1 MENLSSARL
10 KPGAIYTRNDLSQLF
25 GIKDATLK
33 NGIFRPKGYDSVW
46 LFVTEQ
52 KTSDRTPYVDA
63 LTDDTLCME
72 GQLQGRTDD
81 LILKHKQHGLEL
93 LVFHRRTK
101 KEYSG
106 AGFRYEGAFCFEDA
120 YSSKPTSFVLKRERT
135 DSYDADLNE
144 IERKLG
150 AQGTFDPTDVT
161 DSRERTFAAI
171 VQRRGQ
177 ARFRKMLLKAYNG
190 SCAMTGC
197 KLEPVLEA
205 AHIHPYQGD
214 QTDVISNGLLLRA
227 DIHTLFDLGL
237 IWIEPTNLSIRISEC
252 LRKCSEYASLD
263 LRPLTLP
270 ESVSDHP
277 SQAALEF
284 RLNSKQMRQL
294 APKTENV

>member
-1 MENLSSARL
+1 MENLSSTRL
-10 KPGAIYTRNDLSQLF
+10 KPGMIYTRNDLSELF

-52 KTSDRTPYVDA
+52 KTSDRTPYVDT
-63 LTDDTLCME
+63 LTNDTLRME
-72 GQLQGRTDD
+72 GQLQGRTDH
-81 LILKHKQHGLEL
+81 LILKHKQLGLEL

-106 AGFRYEGAFCFEDA
+106 AGFRYEGAFCYEDA
-120 YSSKPTSFVLKRERT
+120 SGSKPTSFVLKRERT
-135 DSYDADLNE
+135 DSFDADLNE
-144 IERKLG
+144 MERKLVT
-150 AQGTFDPTDVT
+150 QGTFDPADVT

-177 ARFRKMLLKAYNG
+177 TRFRTMLLKAYK
-190 SCAMTGC
+190 SRCAITGC
-197 KLEPVLEA
+197 EVEPALEA

-214 QTDVISNGLLLRA
+214 HTDVISNGLLLRS

-237 IWIEPTNLSIRISEC
+237 IWIEPTNLSIQISESI
-252 LRKCSEYASLD
+252 RKCSEYASLD
-263 LRPLTLP
+263 QRLLSLP

-284 RLNSKQMRQL
+284 RMCSK
-294 APKTENV
+294 K